1 MSIQGDFVIKRTTTL
16 SDYYLLYKPF
26 QVLSQFTTTDNKLC
40 LKDILNVPKDVYPVG
55 RLDYDSEGLLLL
67 TNDTSINH
75 QLLHPKFAHA
85 RTYWVQVD
93 GAITNDAIEA
103 LSKGVTISVDGK
115 TYETKKATLKILPDN
130 LLVPERNPPIR
141 VRKSIPTSWVSI
153 QLTEGKNRQVRKMF
167 ASVGFPVVRLIR
179 SQIGQFS
186 IAQMQPSDCLS
197 LSFEEVQNA
206 LFVN

>member
-1 MSIQGDFVIKRTTTL
+1 ME
-16 SDYYLLYKPF
+16 YYLIYKPY
-26 QVLSQFTTTDNKLC
+26 QVLSQFTTTDGKLC
-40 LKDILNVPKDVYPVG
+40 LKDILNVPKNVYPVG

-115 TYETKKATLKILPDN
+115 TYETKKSTLKILSDN

>member
-1 MSIQGDFVIKRTTTL
+1 ME
-16 SDYYLLYKPF
+16 YYLIYKPY
-26 QVLSQFTTTDNKLC
+26 QVLSQFTSSDGKLC

-85 RTYWVQVD
+85 STYWVQVD
-93 GAITNDAIEA
+93 GAITNDAVEA